1 MTGVTGPLLC
11 GINIDYCTI
20 SVLEDI
26 FPIDLTLKQI
36 TFSLC
41 CMHSPPSILPIC
53 VFFFVQYSKVNIPVL
68 PPVPEV
74 PDVRALI
81 VGI

>member
-1 MTGVTGPLLC
+1 MLYELSSFNFTNLC
-11 GINIDYCTI
+11 
-20 SVLEDI
+20 
-26 FPIDLTLKQI
+26 
-36 TFSLC
+36 
-41 CMHSPPSILPIC
+41 
-53 VFFFVQYSKVNIPVL
+53 FFFVQYSKVNIPVL